1 MPVKCI
7 PPSSGRNLIAQWRK
21 AMTFTPDLDE
31 RSAVLSLLG
40 NTTRLRAFYVLDQL
54 DECCV
59 CDLAEILGVTQSA
72 VSQHL
77 SKFKAY
83 GLVSARRDGQ
93 TLFYR
98 INDTPESNRL
108 RRLAIEGIEPI
119 EPSKRRSRY
128 LASSG

>member
-1 MPVKCI
+1 MWRSVMPVKCV
-7 PPSSGRNLIAQWRK
+7 PPAQGRDLVGKWKK

-40 NTTRLRAFYVLDQL
+40 NPTRLRAFYILDQL
-54 DECCV
+54 HECCV

-83 GLVSARRDGQ
+83 GIVTARRDAQ
-93 TLFYR
+93 TLYYR
-98 INDTPESNRL
+98 LADKPEVKRL
-108 RRLAIEGIEPI
+108 RKLAVEGIEA
-119 EPSKRRSRY
+119 E
-128 LASSG
+128 A

>member
-1 MPVKCI
+1 M
-7 PPSSGRNLIAQWRK
+7 A
-21 AMTFTPDLDE
+21 FTPDLDE
-31 RSAVLSLLG
+31 RAAVLALLG
-40 NTTRLRAFYVLDQL
+40 NATRLRAFYLLDQL

-77 SKFKAY
+77 AKFKAY

-98 INDTPESNRL
+98 IADKPELKRF
-108 RRLAIEGIEPI
+108 RKLAIEGIE
-119 EPSKRRSRY
+119 
-128 LASSG
+128 GV

>member
-1 MPVKCI
+1 MPVKCE
-7 PPSSGRNLIAQWRK
+7 PPVEGRDVVGKWKK

-31 RSAVLSLLG
+31 RAAVLSLLG
-40 NTTRLRAFYVLDQL
+40 NSTRLRAFYVLDRL
-54 DECCV
+54 GECCV

-98 INDTPESNRL
+98 IADGPEMKRL
-108 RRLAIEGIEPI
+108 RRLAIEGVEGP
-119 EPSKRRSRY
+119 
-128 LASSG
+128 